1 MLHYANLDKCF
12 LADTAMTAI
21 YITVFDQAANTCEFL
36 IAERSFRLQKKREL
50 KWDPKPRE
58 GLFMEYEEISKANRV
73 YNIEADEVVI
83 YRDLT
88 FDKLT
93 FGLLPTL
100 PQDVIDDAGLNFDSM
115 SINDEPITTEFK

>member
-1 MLHYANLDKCF
+1 
-12 LADTAMTAI
+12 
-21 YITVFDQAANTCEFL
+21 
-36 IAERSFRLQKKREL
+36 
-50 KWDPKPRE
+50 
-58 GLFMEYEEISKANRV
+58 MEYEEISKANRV

-93 FGLLPTL
+93 FGLLSTL

>member
-1 MLHYANLDKCF
+1 
-12 LADTAMTAI
+12 
-21 YITVFDQAANTCEFL
+21 
-36 IAERSFRLQKKREL
+36 
-50 KWDPKPRE
+50 
-58 GLFMEYEEISKANRV
+58 MEYEEISKANRV